1 MFIVDDGKGGLRAL
15 ATGDE
20 IYFRD
25 AVGGLRADTAYYAIV
40 GADGSIRLA
49 ATLAD
54 AMLYQTGAGQND
66 ALLALYPGMG
76 KAVTV
81 DFKATDLASAQA
93 YVRNYVQKTDAPA
106 QTADEI
112 ALYGSS
118 YRTGYFFYFGGDAAQ
133 YREQPAVSG
142 VRHHQRKGL
151 RYRQPVRRR
160 AAGGSLPECEGG
172 AGHHA
177 AHLGAG
183 LDRRAAGRIH
193 AEAAR
198 PEHDQRRPARQ
209 HLRRAAGG
217 RQGHPVARQCRQ
229 PGGRLSHAVPL
240 CRARRHGLA
249 GPRPRGFHRRQPVA
263 GGQSHVLERCRAAA
277 RRQAG
282 GGHRTAIPVRRPLRP
297 VREQPRGLRLQQPDA
312 GRRDRRTAGAAAGE
326 HRRGPDRRPAG
337 GGHRQRLPG
346 PGLEGRRRAIRGAGR
361 RQRAA
366 AEDGR
371 AGGRHARSALSH
383 HQPDPLAGGAGGRR
397 RGVGL

>member
-118 YRTGYFFYFGGDAAQ
+118 YRTGYFFYF
-133 YREQPAVSG
+133 
-142 VRHHQRKGL
+142 
-151 RYRQPVRRR
+151 RRR
-160 AAGGSLPECEGG
+160 
-172 AGHHA
+172 
-177 AHLGAG
+177 
-183 LDRRAAGRIH
+183 
-193 AEAAR
+193 
-198 PEHDQRRPARQ
+198 
-209 HLRRAAGG
+209 
-217 RQGHPVARQCRQ
+217 
-229 PGGRLSHAVPL
+229 
-240 CRARRHGLA
+240 
-249 GPRPRGFHRRQPVA
+249 
-263 GGQSHVLERCRAAA
+263 RCAIS
-277 RRQAG
+277 
-282 GGHRTAIPVRRPLRP
+282 RTTCCIRCPPPSTKRSSIS
-297 VREQPRGLRLQQPDA
+297 
-312 GRRDRRTAGAAAGE
+312 TASPKAC
-326 HRRGPDRRPAG
+326 
-337 GGHRQRLPG
+337 
-346 PGLEGRRRAIRGAGR
+346 RRRIA
-361 RQRAA
+361 
-366 AEDGR
+366 
-371 AGGRHARSALSH
+371 S
-383 HQPDPLAGGAGGRR
+383 
-397 RGVGL
+397 